1 MATIRPRNKTAIYA
15 QETYEQAIADLLAT
29 FEPANVYN
37 CYHAAIMGKHS
48 PLAPMNIHCLAT
60 VDHVQ
65 ITIGGSH
72 FFNPNLV
79 TCPTNWDLPKLSC
92 RWG

>member
-37 CYHAAIMGKHS
+37 CYHAAVCS
-48 PLAPMNIHCLAT
+48 
-60 VDHVQ
+60 Q
-65 ITIGGSH
+65 Q
-72 FFNPNLV
+72 
-79 TCPTNWDLPKLSC
+79 
-92 RWG
+92 